1 MYYLQKVLK
10 EGSYAAAPCITII
23 RIDSTFL
30 SAQTVFIQHKPTQN
44 TPSLQTHSNYSIRI
58 GGISLKPRSTDK

>member
-10 EGSYAAAPCITII
+10 EGSYAAVPCITII

-30 SAQTVFIQHKPTQN
+30 GAQTVFIQHKPTQN
-44 TPSLQTHSNYSIRI
+44 TPSLQLIRTI
-58 GGISLKPRSTDK
+58 QSG